1 MKKILAVDDELPAL
15 TNIQLT
21 LQAHRDW
28 QLLASCHSTA
38 QARAMLQTEH
48 VDLILLD
55 IEMPMQSG
63 LEFARELSH
72 QPKPPLIV
80 FITAYNKHAVAAFE
94 VFALD
99 YLLKPFEDERFAT
112 MLERASLSIEMDQ
125 QVAQNAAMQDYFRNQ
140 DAIQAGE
147 KAPLLNHIVVRSVG
161 HIERIG
167 IHEIIWI
174 SAAGNYV
181 ELHLRDRV
189 VMHRSTIAFM
199 EAHLSTDLFARLHRN
214 SIIRCDAMRSIGINS
229 EYGYFTAL
237 SNGDKVSISVRN
249 YKRAKKL
256 LDK

>member
-1 MKKILAVDDELPAL
+1 MKKILVVDDELPAL
-15 TNIQLT
+15 TNIQLA

-28 QLLASCHSTA
+28 QLVASCHSTA
-38 QARAMLQTEH
+38 QARALLQTEQ

-63 LEFARELSH
+63 LEFARELSA
-72 QPKPPLIV
+72 QPNPPLIV

-99 YLLKPFEDERFAT
+99 YLLKPFEDERFAI
-112 MLERASLSIEMDQ
+112 MLERASLIIEKNQ
-125 QVAQNAAMQDYFRNQ
+125 QVAQIAAMQDYFRDQ
-140 DAIQAGE
+140 DALNAGE
-147 KAPLLNHIVVRSVG
+147 KAPLLNHIVVRSMG

-167 IHEIIWI
+167 VHEIIWL

-181 ELHLRDRV
+181 ELHLRDRILL
-189 VMHRSTIAFM
+189 HRSTITFM
-199 EAHLSTDLFARLHRN
+199 EEHLPADLFARLHRN
-214 SIIRCDAMRSIGINS
+214 SIVRCDAMRSIGVDS

-249 YKRAKKL
+249 FKRAKKL
-256 LDK
+256 LG